1 MLWFRRL
8 NALAVV
14 WCFCLVAV
22 GAYVRLS
29 DAGLGCPDW
38 PGCYGHLTVPEAPH
52 DVSAAQQLYPDRP
65 VEAPKAWK
73 EMIHRYLAET
83 LGLFIVVLALSSRFI
98 KDQRRPRV
106 LPWLLVALVI
116 FQGMLGMWT
125 VTWQLKPLVVT
136 GHLFG
141 GMSTF
146 ALLLWMWLGTR
157 ARADVASTAEL
168 PAREMRN
175 ERAAAFAL
183 QRDLSSDARPAAM
196 AALTSKGLR
205 AFALAGLLVLICQI
219 FLGGWTSTNYAAL
232 ACPDLPTCQGSF
244 LPPLDVKEAFTLW
257 RGLGINYEYGILD
270 ARARVTIHYFHR
282 VGALITTLV
291 LLSLVIYL
299 LRRPAILWRR
309 LGLAVLAALAL
320 QVSLGISIVHFQLP
334 LLLAAAHNLGAE
346 TLLGTLVVLNYFA
359 WRGTRRQD
367 D

>member
-14 WCFCLVAV
+14 WCFCLVVV

-38 PGCYGHLTVPEAPH
+38 PGCYGHLTVPEAAH
-52 DVSAAQQLYPDRP
+52 EVSAAQQLYPDRP
-65 VEAPKAWK
+65 IEAPKAWK

-83 LGLFIVVLALSSRFI
+83 LGLFIVALALASVFI
-98 KDQRRPRV
+98 KDARRPRV
-106 LPWLLVALVI
+106 MPWALVVLVI
-116 FQGMLGMWT
+116 CQGVLGMWT

-141 GMSTF
+141 GMATF
-146 ALLLWMWLGTR
+146 ALLLWMWLSTQTR
-157 ARADVASTAEL
+157 PQAAEEAASS
-168 PAREMRN
+168 RQIRN

-183 QRDLSSDARPAAM
+183 QREAAAPTGEPAVAVT
-196 AALTSKGLR
+196 ASKGLR
-205 AFALAGLLVLICQI
+205 MFAVAGLVVLICQI

-232 ACPDLPTCQGSF
+232 ACPDLPTCHGSY

-257 RGLGINYEYGILD
+257 HGLGINYEYGILD

-282 VGALITTLV
+282 VGALVTTLV
-291 LLSLVIYL
+291 LLALVIFL
-299 LRRPAILWRR
+299 LRQRAALWRR
-309 LGLAVLAALAL
+309 AGLAVFAALVL
-320 QVSLGISIVHFQLP
+320 QVTLGISIVHFQLP

-346 TLLGTLVVLNYFA
+346 TLLGTMVVLNYFA
-359 WRGTRRQD
+359 WRGARRQER
-367 D
+367 